1 MPKIKYTSI
10 DIEGREFQIADVLQ
24 AAAQPPD
31 DLPLVD
37 SVESAVQIIRQ
48 HAAQSFICFRFSDD
62 PSVTVVWQHHRTA
75 AVVFTVLNRR
85 QFAHA
90 DVVLLG
96 MNADDDQR
104 ALQAARRSLSLTEA
118 EIGMIAAE
126 KRPTLAQFNPSP
138 DGEKGW
144 AEVLGLVLYVPVMCG
159 VVGAR

>member
-1 MPKIKYTSI
+1 MPKVRYTSI
-10 DIEGREFQIADVLQ
+10 DIEGRAFQIADVLL

-37 SVESAVQIIRQ
+37 SVESAVEIVRGQQ
-48 HAAQSFICFRFSDD
+48 AQSFVCFRFSDD
-62 PSVTVVWQHHRTA
+62 PSITVVWQHHRTA

-85 QFAHA
+85 HFAHA

-104 ALQAARRSLSLTEA
+104 ALQAARRALGLTETEVA
-118 EIGMIAAE
+118 AIANE

-138 DGEKGW
+138 NGEKGW
-144 AEVLGLVLYVPVMCG
+144 AEVLGLVMFVPAMCG
-159 VVGAR
+159 VGGVR